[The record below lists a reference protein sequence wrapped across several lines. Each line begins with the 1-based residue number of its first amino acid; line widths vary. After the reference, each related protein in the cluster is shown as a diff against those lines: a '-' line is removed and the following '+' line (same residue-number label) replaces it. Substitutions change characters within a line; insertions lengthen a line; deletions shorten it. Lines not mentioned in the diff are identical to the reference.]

1 MLPTL
6 IFILGAYLLYA
17 LFTAWPRRHNGHLR
31 ARRRWRRFGRLTLAG
46 GLGLGLGLILWFFLS
61 PDPQQRDLKLAGFL
75 GTGWAEGWLG
85 QADRRLEYPQV
96 KSQGPGDQ
104 PVYALL
110 HPETPPTQLS
120 QEKKPAAPRPL
131 RKPGLQKSSSQGKGG
146 KSLAQPPKKERV
158 ATKPRLKKKKPE
170 SSPAGQKGTS
180 G

>member
-1 MLPTL
+1 VLPTL

-17 LFTAWPRRHNGHLR
+17 LFTAWPRRHSGSLR
-31 ARRRWRRFGRLTLAG
+31 TRTRWRRFGRLSLAG
-46 GLGLGLGLILWFFLS
+46 GLAVGLGLILWFFLF
-61 PDPQQRDLKLAGFL
+61 PEQPHQDLKLVDFL

-85 QADRRLEYPQV
+85 QADPPLEYPQV

-110 HPETPPTQLS
+110 HPETDPVQVS
-120 QEKKPAAPRPL
+120 QEKKPDAPRAL
-131 RKPGLQKSSSQGKGG
+131 RKPRLPKASSQGKGG

-158 ATKPRLKKKKPE
+158 AAKSRLKKKKPD
-170 SSPAGQKGTS
+170 SSSGGQKGTS